1 MAVSEQFG
9 SPSRL
14 VAKDNE
20 IWELEGYIGWLNGGK
35 VLINADGEG
44 LSKSLPTWQ
53 DVANYCNSGGVYV
66 DYCGWP
72 MFYNKD
78 RNRNPRQFLDFL
90 SAIGADPGYCSG
102 FFADGILVPYYNVS
116 LPCNPLEHR
125 GWPYYGYP
133 YPRGW
138 ISTIP
143 LDNPQGIIY
152 ANPDTPHEMCEP
164 VIGTSRAYVYSV
176 VGVRASGGGW
186 YFYGFGQHDGPSVG
200 AQEYARFIKSMVGIA
215 QPPSGGQPP
224 GGGAPPGTPSP
235 PYRTSSTAYALDN
248 ADLVIGWDPVPGATR
263 YDLQHQ
269 GDMSIIY
276 SGPSTSVRLT
286 NLYSNSPYTVRVR
299 ACNAYGC
306 SDWSSWATLW
316 TAAYYPSG
324 TEGTQPIIPPPR
336 PTPDRTIY
344 VVIAGGVIIAAIG
357 IYMVVKGIS

>member
-20 IWELEGYIGWLNGGK
+20 IWELEGYIGWLNGGN

-44 LSKSLPTWQ
+44 LSKSKPTWQ
-53 DVANYCNSGGVYV
+53 DVANYCNSGCVYV

-72 MFYNKD
+72 MYYD
-78 RNRNPRQFLDFL
+78 RDRRIRPRQFLDFL
-90 SAIGADPGYCSG
+90 SAIGADPNYCLG
-102 FFADGILVPYYNVS
+102 FAVTPLVGGTVWVPYFNYS
-116 LPCNPLEHR
+116 LPCDPISLSH
-125 GWPYYGYP
+125 YP

-152 ANPDTPHEMCEP
+152 ANPDTPYGMCEP
-164 VIGTSRAYVYSV
+164 VTRTPKVYIYSV

-186 YFYGFGQHDGPSVG
+186 YFYGFGQHDGPSVP
-200 AQEYARFIKSMVGIA
+200 AQEYAKFIKSLVGTA
-215 QPPSGGQPP
+215 QPSKPP
-224 GGGAPPGTPSP
+224 GSKSPGEGNPPSTPSP
-235 PYRTSSTAYALDN
+235 PYRVSSTAYALDN
-248 ADLVIGWDPVPGATR
+248 ADLVIGWDPVSGATR

-269 GDMSIIY
+269 GDMAIIY
-276 SGPSTSVRLT
+276 SGSSASARLA

-306 SDWSSWATLW
+306 SDWSSWSTLW
-316 TAAYYPSG
+316 TAAYYPG
-324 TEGTQPIIPPPR
+324 GTQPIIPPPK

-344 VVIAGGVIIAAIG
+344 IVIAGGIIVAAIG
-357 IYMVVKGIS
+357 TYMVVKGIS